1 MWFQMAISL
10 EKHAR
15 NDKIQV
21 QIQSIMLSCFIFFR
35 LWKRVGFLLV
45 WMAAG
50 QLIFGQTTAVTDS
63 PPPKKVSVIQNGPWR
78 IEYNLETGTADILF
92 NGKLV
97 ISQEYAVVRLPETIT
112 SRDFKT
118 HIVKRYSIHDDFGR
132 GTKFVVESSN
142 GDGEKMIQNFWLY
155 NGLNY
160 LFTDV
165 EITAKKGVASNF
177 MSPLTSQ
184 TPSSFVPAGDD
195 RALFVPFD
203 NDMWVRYDAEPFGGS
218 VTSYEVSALY
228 DNTSR
233 HGLVVGS
240 VEHDVWKTGII
251 STTSSNAITSL
262 EVFGGITSTNIT
274 HDVLPHGKISGKV
287 IKSPRIFIG
296 CFDDWRDGLETFA
309 GANAIV
315 APPRPWKSG
324 VPFGWNSWGKL
335 QFNLNYSNA
344 VQVSDFF
351 AKDLPNFKNNG
362 VAYMGLDAGWNSLS
376 EEQLKEFVLHCH
388 ANHQEAGI
396 YFTPFTAWTHDG
408 NQIIKGTPWHYKD
421 IYLYANGQAQTIDG
435 GIALDPTHPGTQA
448 LIKSDIRHFQ
458 RDGFKYVKADFMTH
472 GALEADHHYDPKVT
486 TGIEA
491 YNEGMKF
498 VTKVAGK
505 GMYLNLSISPLF
517 PAQYANSRR
526 ISCDTYGR
534 IDQTEYMV
542 NSLTYGW
549 WLSKVYDFNDADHM
563 VLNDFSEGENRVR
576 ITSSAITGIFISG
589 DDFSDTGGA
598 TGKERA
604 REFLTN
610 REICNVA
617 RIRKSFE
624 PVEGNTDDHAGNLF
638 CYKDGDNLYLAAFN
652 FSNAGKDFTI
662 DPQRIGLNPSDTVT
676 SKELWSGT
684 VQTNSGTLSIHVAP
698 EDAVLYEFYPAK

>member
-1 MWFQMAISL
+1 MSL
-10 EKHAR
+10 
-15 NDKIQV
+15 
-21 QIQSIMLSCFIFFR
+21 SFIFLR
-35 LWKRVGFLLV
+35 ALKRFGIFLAWILSI
-45 WMAAG
+45 
-50 QLIFGQTTAVTDS
+50 QFIFGQTT
-63 PPPKKVSVIQNGPWR
+63 SVMQNGLWQ
-78 IEYNLETGTADILF
+78 IEYNLSTGTADILF
-92 NGKLV
+92 EGEPV
-97 ISQEYAVVRLPETIT
+97 ISKAYAVVRLPEVVT

-118 HIVKRYSIHDDFGR
+118 HKIKRYSIRDGFGH

-142 GDGEKMIQNFWLY
+142 GDGEKMIQDFWLY
-155 NGLNY
+155 DGLNY
-160 LFTDV
+160 FFADV
-165 EITAKKGVASNF
+165 EISAKKRVASNF
-177 MSPLTSQ
+177 MSPLTSL
-184 TPSSFVPAGDD
+184 TPSSFIPSGED

-203 NDMWVRYDAEPFGGS
+203 NDMWVRYNAEPFGGS

-228 DNTSR
+228 DNTSQ
-233 HGLVVGS
+233 HGLVIGS
-240 VEHDVWKTGII
+240 AEHNVWKTGIT
-251 STTSSNAITSL
+251 STTSSNAITGL

-274 HDVLPHGKISGKV
+274 HDVLPHGKISGKI
-287 IKSPRIFIG
+287 IKSPKIFIG

-309 GANAIV
+309 QANAII
-315 APPRPWKSG
+315 APPRLWKSG

-335 QFNLNYSNA
+335 QFNLNYQKA
-344 VQVSDFF
+344 IQVSDFF
-351 AKDLPNFKNNG
+351 AKELPDFKNNG
-362 VAYMGLDAGWNSLS
+362 VAYIGLDAGWNSLS

-408 NQIIKGTPWHYKD
+408 NQSVNGTPWHYKD
-421 IYLYANGQAQTIDG
+421 IFLYANSQLQTIDG
-435 GIALDPTHPGTQA
+435 GVALDPTHPGTQA
-448 LIKSDIRHFQ
+448 LIKSDIQHFQ
-458 RDGFKYVKADFMTH
+458 RDGFKYIKADFMTH
-472 GALEADHHYDPKVT
+472 GSLEADRYYNPKVT

-526 ISCDTYGR
+526 ISCDTFGS
-534 IDQTEYMV
+534 IGQVEYML

-563 VLNDFSEGENRVR
+563 VLNDFSEGENRAR

-589 DDFSDTGGA
+589 DDFSDAGGA
-598 TGKERA
+598 VGKERA
-604 REFLTN
+604 KKFLTN
-610 REICNVA
+610 QEIYNVA

-624 PVEGNTDDHAGNLF
+624 PVEGNTDNHAGNLF
-638 CYKDGDNLYLAAFN
+638 RYKYGNELYLAVFN
-652 FSNAGKDFTI
+652 FSKTNADFMI
-662 DPQRIGLNPSDTVT
+662 DPGRIGLKAGGSVG

-698 EDAVLYEFYPAK
+698 EDAAIYQFHQVK

>member
-1 MWFQMAISL
+1 MS
-10 EKHAR
+10 
-15 NDKIQV
+15 
-21 QIQSIMLSCFIFFR
+21 SYFIFFR
-35 LWKRVGFLLV
+35 LWKRFGFLLA
-45 WMAAG
+45 WMVAG
-50 QLIFGQTTAVTDS
+50 PLIFGQTTDVMDLPPSRDVAVM
-63 PPPKKVSVIQNGPWR
+63 QNGPWQ
-78 IEYNLETGTADILF
+78 IEYNLKAGTADILF

-97 ISQEYAVVRLPETIT
+97 ISQAYAVVRLPEVIT
-112 SRDFKT
+112 SRDLKFHT
-118 HIVKRYSIHDDFGR
+118 IERHSVRDGFGR

-142 GDGEKMIQNFWLY
+142 GGDEKMIQDFWLY
-155 NGLNY
+155 NGVNY
-160 LFTDV
+160 FFADV
-165 EITAKKGVASNF
+165 EVSAKKRVASNF
-177 MSPLTSQ
+177 MSPITSQ
-184 TPSSFVPAGDD
+184 TPSNFVPAGDD

-203 NDMWVRYDAEPFGGS
+203 NDMWVHYDAEPFGSS

-262 EVFGGITSTNIT
+262 EVFGGITSTDIT
-274 HDVLPHGKISGKV
+274 HDALPHGKISGKV

-309 GANAIV
+309 GANAVI
-315 APPRPWKSG
+315 APRRPWKSG

-335 QFNLNYSNA
+335 QFNLNYEKA
-344 VQVSDFF
+344 IQVSDFF
-351 AKDLPNFKNNG
+351 AKQLPDFKDDG
-362 VAYMGLDAGWNSLS
+362 VAYIGLDAGWTLLS

-388 ANHQEAGI
+388 ANYQEAGI

-408 NQIIKGTPWHYKD
+408 NQRVNGTPWHYKD
-421 IYLYANGQAQTIDG
+421 IYLYANGQVQTIDG
-435 GIALDPTHPGTQA
+435 GVALDPTHPGTQA
-448 LIKSDIRHFQ
+448 LIRSDIRHFQ
-458 RDGFKYVKADFMTH
+458 RDGFKYIKADFMTH
-472 GALEADHHYDPKVT
+472 GALEADRHYDPKVT

-498 VTKVAGK
+498 VRKVAGK

-534 IDQTEYMV
+534 IDQTEYML
-542 NSLTYGW
+542 NSLTYSW
-549 WLSKVYDFNDADHM
+549 WLGKVYDFNDADHM
-563 VLNDFSEGENRVR
+563 VLNDFSEGENRAR

-589 DDFSDTGGA
+589 DDFSDAGGV

-610 REICNVA
+610 QEICNVA

-624 PVEGNTDDHAGNLF
+624 PVEGNTDNHAGNLF
-638 CYKDGDNLYLAAFN
+638 SYKNGDNLYLAVFN

-662 DPQRIGLNPSDTVT
+662 DPQRIGLNPGDTVN

-698 EDAVLYEFYPAK
+698 EDAVLFKFYPRNNAQTR

>member
-1 MWFQMAISL
+1 MSL
-10 EKHAR
+10 Y
-15 NDKIQV
+15 
-21 QIQSIMLSCFIFFR
+21 FILFR
-35 LWKRVGFLLV
+35 MWKRFGFLLV
-45 WMAAG
+45 WVLSG
-50 QLIFGQTTAVTDS
+50 QFIFSQTT
-63 PPPKKVSVIQNGPWR
+63 SVIDSTSSGSISVMRGGPWQ
-78 IEYNLETGTADILF
+78 IEYNLTTGTADILF
-92 NGKLV
+92 NGQLV
-97 ISQEYAVVRLPETIT
+97 IPQAYAEVRLPKVVT

-118 HIVKRYSIHDDFGR
+118 HKIERYSIRDGFGR
-132 GTKFVVESSN
+132 GTKYVVESSN
-142 GDGEKMIQNFWLY
+142 GNGEKMIQSFWLY
-155 NGLNY
+155 NDLNY
-160 LFTDV
+160 FFTDV
-165 EITAKKGVASNF
+165 EISAKKEVASNF

-184 TPSSFVPAGDD
+184 TSSSFLPIGDNRD
-195 RALFVPFD
+195 LFVPFD

-262 EVFGGITSTNIT
+262 EVFGGITLTNIT
-274 HDVLPHGKISGKV
+274 HDVLPHGKICGKV
-287 IKSPRIFIG
+287 IKSPRIFVG
-296 CFDDWRDGLETFA
+296 CFDDWRKGLETFA
-309 GANAIV
+309 KANAVI
-315 APPRPWKSG
+315 APPRPWKNG

-335 QFNLNYSNA
+335 QFNLNYQRA
-344 VQVSDFF
+344 IEASDFM
-351 AKDLPNFKNNG
+351 AKELPSFKDNG
-362 VAYMGLDAGWNSLS
+362 VVYIGLDAGWDSLS
-376 EEQLKEFVLHCH
+376 ETELKQFVLHCH
-388 ANHQEAGI
+388 TNHQEAGI

-408 NQIIKGTPWHYKD
+408 NQKVNGTPWHYKD
-421 IYLYANGQAQTIDG
+421 IFLYANGQIQTVDG
-435 GIALDPTHPGTQA
+435 GVALDPTHPGTQA
-448 LIKSDIRHFQ
+448 MIESNIRHFQ
-458 RDGFKYVKADFMTH
+458 RDGFKYIKADFMTH

-498 VTKVAGK
+498 VTKAAGK

-526 ISCDTYGR
+526 ISCDTFGR
-534 IDQTEYMV
+534 IDQIEYML

-589 DDFSDTGGA
+589 DDFSDKGGA

-604 REFLTN
+604 KEFLTN
-610 REICNVA
+610 RAVDDVA
-617 RIRKSFE
+617 RIPKSFE
-624 PVEGNTDDHAGNLF
+624 PVEGNTDNHAANLF
-638 CYKDGDNLYLAAFN
+638 CYKNGDNLYLAVFN
-652 FSNAGKDFTI
+652 FSNTGKDFSI
-662 DPQRIGLNPSDTVT
+662 DPERIGLKTGGTVD

-684 VQTNSGTLSIHVAP
+684 VQTNSGPLSIHVAP
-698 EDAVLYEFYPAK
+698 EDVGFYKFYGMKN